1 MILDTCAILWLA
13 SGNAQLSDHARA
25 TIASAP
31 QVAIS
36 SISAMEIGQKYQK
49 GKLSL
54 PMPPSEWF
62 HAIVKHHGL
71 TVINLDAD
79 ICLRA
84 TELPKI
90 HKDPFDRLIISTAL
104 RLERQV
110 VTADAVFSS
119 YGVDTLC

>member
-1 MILDTCAILWLA
+1 
-13 SGNAQLSDHARA
+13 
-25 TIASAP
+25 
-31 QVAIS
+31 
-36 SISAMEIGQKYQK
+36 
-49 GKLSL
+49 
-54 PMPPSEWF
+54 MPPSEWF

-84 TELPKI
+84 TELPQI

-104 RLERQV
+104 RLEREV

>member
-1 MILDTCAILWLA
+1 
-13 SGNAQLSDHARA
+13 
-25 TIASAP
+25 
-31 QVAIS
+31 
-36 SISAMEIGQKYQK
+36 MEIGQKYQK

-54 PMPPSEWF
+54 PMPPSKWF

-71 TVINLDAD
+71 TVINVDAD

-84 TELPKI
+84 TELPEI

-104 RLERQV
+104 RLEREV

-119 YGVDTLC
+119 YGVGILC